1 MDALFLVGFLVVIVG
16 LLVFDLLVVGKNSHV
31 VSFKEAALWSAFWI
45 ALALAF
51 SFLLLAFGEKVHG
64 ISNLEQLQQ
73 AFTRYLPNIPFDG
86 LSYDQAVALFR
97 KNMTI
102 NYLSGYFIEKTL
114 SVDNII
120 VMMMLLTAFSV
131 RKEFYKK
138 VLFWGILGAIILR
151 FIFIFAGAAL
161 IERFEWILYIFGAF
175 LVYSGVKMYVNRNK
189 DEKIEPQN
197 HPLVKLLSKR
207 LGVFP
212 RYVGG
217 AFAVKYKGRWM
228 ITPLLLVLVMVE
240 FTDVIFAL
248 DSIPAIFAVSRDPYI
263 VFFSNIFAIIGLRAL
278 FFLLAGVI
286 DKFRFL
292 KGGIAILLAYV
303 GVKLLAH
310 GKLDNWGFKPEY
322 SLFFILGVLTLSVV
336 LSLMFPKKVD
346 RL

>member
-1 MDALFLVGFLVVIVG
+1 MDSLFLIGFLVVIVG

-45 ALALAF
+45 LLALSF

-64 ISNLEQLQQ
+64 ITTMEELSK
-73 AFTRYLPNIPFDG
+73 AFARYLPAINIEG
-86 LSYDQAVALFR
+86 LSYTEAVALFR

-151 FIFIFAGAAL
+151 FIFIFVGAAL
-161 IERFEWILYIFGAF
+161 IQRFEWILYIFGAF
-175 LVYSGVKMYVNRNK
+175 LVYSGVKMYLGRNK
-189 DEKIEPQN
+189 DEKIEPQH
-197 HPLVKLLSKR
+197 HPIVKFLSKR

-217 AFAVKYKGRWM
+217 AFAVKSNGRWM
-228 ITPLLLVLVMVE
+228 ITPLLLVLIMVE

-278 FFLLAGVI
+278 FFLLAGVV

-292 KGGIAILLAYV
+292 KDGIAILLAYV
-303 GVKLLAH
+303 GVKLLVH
-310 GKLDNWGFKPEY
+310 HYLEGWGFKPEY
-322 SLFFILGVLTLSVV
+322 SLFFILGVLTVSVV
-336 LSLMFPKKVD
+336 LSLMFPKKAV